1 MKKLG
6 VFKLFSYLEIFFYFV
21 LMQQITNRG
30 FIPLYSKQWQI
41 YIGTVSMP
49 IFCLLSSSNFSK
61 LPIKQFIQRPEY
73 SIYGTRLK
81 IFEA

>member
-1 MKKLG
+1 
-6 VFKLFSYLEIFFYFV
+6 
-21 LMQQITNRG
+21 MQQITNRG

-41 YIGTVSMP
+41 YIGMVSRP

-61 LPIKQFIQRPEY
+61 VPIKQFIQRTEY
-73 SIYGTRLK
+73 SIHVELLK